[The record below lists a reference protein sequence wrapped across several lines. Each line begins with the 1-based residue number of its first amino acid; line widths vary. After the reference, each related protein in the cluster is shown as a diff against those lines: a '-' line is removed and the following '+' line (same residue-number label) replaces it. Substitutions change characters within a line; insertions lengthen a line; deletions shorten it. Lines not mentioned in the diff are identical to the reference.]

1 MIEIEY
7 TIGELNTSM
16 FVKDA
21 HRFYLNTEKWIT
33 AMTLNIGDDI
43 VACDGSI
50 ATIARIN
57 SIDTAQHYG
66 DLRDSHNHHYFVTSA
81 GTNEPA
87 FDPLKHSVNVSPRAS
102 IDERMPIN
110 PLERMS
116 YELANRPS
124 KFADGKPTG
133 YHSGPWVAA
142 RYLGSGLRSD
152 LSQNMNHDPV
162 LDDEDDKSDNADLS
176 KDVIG
181 WGCASDTMCAEDAAL
196 HDLKKKLGD
205 AIELHRGNVE
215 MSHAYIRKYT
225 RKGRFVNKMS
235 PCLHCRENYGSA
247 LNDTTLGE
255 SHLHKVGRGFL
266 ALKP

>member
-7 TIGELNTSM
+7 SIGELNTSM
-16 FVKDA
+16 FVIEA
-21 HRFYLNTEKWIT
+21 HHFYLTTDKWIT
-33 AMTLNIGDDI
+33 AMALNIDDDI

-50 ATIARIN
+50 ATIIRIN
-57 SIDTAQHYG
+57 SIDAMQHYG

-81 GTNEPA
+81 GANEPA
-87 FDPLKHSVNVSPRAS
+87 FDPLKHAVNVSPCAS
-102 IDERMPIN
+102 IDDRVPTN

-142 RYLGSGLRSD
+142 RYLGSDLGAD
-152 LSQNMNHDPV
+152 LSQHVSDDPT
-162 LDDEDDKSDNADLS
+162 LSDSADLS

-196 HDLKKKLGD
+196 HDLKYKLGD

-215 MSHAYIRKYT
+215 ISHAYIRKYT

-247 LNDTTLGE
+247 LNDTRLGE
-255 SHLHKVGRGFL
+255 SHLPKVGRSFL
-266 ALKP
+266 PLKP